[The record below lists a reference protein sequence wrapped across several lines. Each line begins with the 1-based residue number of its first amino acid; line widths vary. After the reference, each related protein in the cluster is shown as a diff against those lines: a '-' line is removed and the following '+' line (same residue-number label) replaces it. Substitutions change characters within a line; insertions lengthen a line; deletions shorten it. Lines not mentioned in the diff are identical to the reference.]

1 MNKWLIHVKLLIV
14 AIIWG
19 LGWPAGRVVATEMQ
33 PFAASWIRYV
43 FATCAFLIVL
53 KFSGQWMTPHKSEWR
68 RLFLIGFFSTC
79 VYQAFFM
86 VGMQYT
92 AAGDASLMITFNP
105 IFTAILAIFFV
116 NEKMTTNLALG
127 LTLGISGV
135 AVLLYYSPNVDIS
148 FSDRAIGNSFIAGAA
163 LAWACNTIL
172 MKKVMTEPKTN
183 ERKSLTPLELTV
195 WSSVA
200 GFLILT
206 PITLGEAA
214 LKGIHYPSRDAWIGM
229 IFLALFST
237 VISYVWFAD
246 GIQKIGAAKSSLYV
260 YLVPPF
266 GILGGFFLL
275 GEKLGFSLLVAFVL
289 ITSGVIIAQKNTKIF
304 KQAS

>member
-19 LGWPAGRVVATEMQ
+19 LGWPAGRVVATEML

-43 FATCAFLIVL
+43 FATSAFLLVL
-53 KFSGQWMTPHKSEWR
+53 KISGQWMIPHKSEWQ

-116 NEKMTTNLALG
+116 NEKMTKNLAFG
-127 LTLGISGV
+127 LALGISGI

-148 FSDRAIGNSFIAGAA
+148 FTDRAIGNSFIAGAA

-172 MKKVMTEPKTN
+172 MKKVMTEPKTS

-214 LKGIHYPSRDAWIGM
+214 VKGIHYPSRDAWIGM

-246 GIQKIGAAKSSLYV
+246 GIQKIGAAKVPSMFTLYPHLA
-260 YLVPPF
+260 Y
-266 GILGGFFLL
+266 
-275 GEKLGFSLLVAFVL
+275 
-289 ITSGVIIAQKNTKIF
+289 
-304 KQAS
+304 